1 MRFFYMVHEK
11 NIWGV
16 CENFVKNY
24 ENFEKSLTLNF

>member
-1 MRFFYMVHEK
+1 MVHEK